1 MGQMDEAES
10 LGPQHAVRRL
20 RRAEPALE
28 GIALEG
34 QRSLLAAVIE
44 NIPDGI
50 LVVDVDRRPILVNQE
65 ALRLFGLE
73 PEDASAAF
81 STWDELELFRLDG
94 TRVAHGER
102 PIGRALREGLV
113 TDPEVYEVVVKGRH
127 ALFEVSAA
135 PVVSALGERVGA
147 LAVLRDVTIRERT
160 EQAERDFVTNA
171 AHELQSPLAA
181 IVSAV
186 EVLQAGAKN
195 GPERDMFLGHIEREA
210 DRLARLAR
218 ALLILARTQIGVEAP
233 RDELVGACALLG
245 EIAAGLKLR
254 DGVAV
259 EVDCDADL
267 AMVTNRELVEQALIN
282 LAENAAK
289 QTREGTIV
297 LGAARVTER
306 LVELTVTDSGPG
318 ILPAER
324 SKVFQ
329 RFYRADGD
337 DSIGFGLGLAIVR
350 AVAEALEGELELDS
364 TVGEGTTM
372 RLRVPG
378 AARLVES

>member
-1 MGQMDEAES
+1 MDEAQS
-10 LGPQHAVRRL
+10 VRLRQHPAAPP

-28 GIALEG
+28 RISLEE

-50 LVVDVDRRPILVNQE
+50 LVVDADKRPILVNQE
-65 ALRLFGLE
+65 ALHLFGLQHDE
-73 PEDASAAF
+73 ASDAF

-94 TRVAHGER
+94 TRVAHAER
-102 PIGRALREGLV
+102 PIGRALSEGEV
-113 TDPEVYEVVVKGRH
+113 TAAEVYEVVVNGRH

-135 PVVSALGERVGA
+135 PVVSPLGERVGA

-186 EVLQAGAKN
+186 EVLQAGAKES
-195 GPERDMFLGHIEREA
+195 PERDVFLGHIEREA

-218 ALLILARTQIGVEAP
+218 ALLILARTQIGAEAP
-233 RDELVGACALLG
+233 RDELVAMGALLKEVADG
-245 EIAAGLKLR
+245 LNLAEGVQVEIA
-254 DGVAV
+254 
-259 EVDCDADL
+259 CDPDL
-267 AMVTNRELVEQALIN
+267 AMLTNRELVEQALIN
-282 LAENAAK
+282 LAANAAK

-297 LGAARVTER
+297 LAAQLLPDRV
-306 LVELTVTDSGPG
+306 VELTVADTGPG
-318 ILPAER
+318 IPAAER
-324 SKVFQ
+324 SQIFQ
-329 RFYRADGD
+329 RFYRGADERAG
-337 DSIGFGLGLAIVR
+337 GFGLGLAIVR
-350 AVAEALEGELELDS
+350 SVAEALDGELELDS
-364 TVGEGTTM
+364 TVGAGTTV

-378 AARLVES
+378 AARLVDE